1 MGIATFQ
8 EFASGEIPGLTWPS
22 PEAAL
27 RPSLGPDLVAHT
39 PPAPALFQFPCPLRS
54 CPGCPAALFCPE
66 AAAPQEALQ
75 SCVIWSA
82 AGLFVLLFVLLCLGP
97 SYLK

>member
-54 CPGCPAALFCPE
+54 CPGSPVALFRPRRLLPGKLCR
-66 AAAPQEALQ
+66 AASSGPQLVCLCCCLCY
-75 SCVIWSA
+75 SVW
-82 AGLFVLLFVLLCLGP
+82 VLP
-97 SYLK
+97 T